1 MRRPKPRKQGVINHV
16 ISDWKMNENSLL
28 FTNENEN
35 DLQNHSIEVLISFS
49 NIPSGKKFYAL

>member
-1 MRRPKPRKQGVINHV
+1 
-16 ISDWKMNENSLL
+16 MNENSLL

-49 NIPSGKKFYAL
+49 NIPSGKKFRAL